1 MEQEGAPAAEKEP
14 AGQKVQVEEPC
25 DATVPAAQV
34 AQLAAPDTF
43 EAVPGR
49 QVEHVGAP
57 AAEKN
62 PGPHAVQFA
71 ALVAPCGP
79 AAKPAGQAE
88 HVTAP
93 VEFMYVPA
101 GQVVQLEAPAAGA

>member
-14 AGQKVQVEEPC
+14 AGQNVQVDEPC
-25 DATVPAAQV
+25 DAAVPAAQV

-49 QVEHVGAP
+49 QVEHEGAP
-57 AAEKN
+57 ADEKN
-62 PGPHAVQFA
+62 PGLHAVQFA

-79 AAKPAGQAE
+79 AAKPAGQAV

-93 VEFMYVPA
+93 VEFMYVPEEQA
-101 GQVVQLEAPAAGA
+101 KQLEVPPGA